1 MVKVKNNLLEE
12 SEAIS
17 LLVGFIIGTSI
28 LSLPN
33 AVVQDAKQDGW
44 IAVLVGSLHPLYIA
58 LLAIYYAKKHPN
70 QDILAISNM
79 YLGRVL
85 GTICK
90 LLLMAEFGIFTIE
103 GIVSLSNIFRVYATP
118 FLSPI
123 KIFVPTILLAIY
135 LSDKGIKVLGRIN
148 KIALYFTVILSLTL
162 ISTLTSG
169 NYLNLFP
176 IFGTGVKN
184 ILSGSVESALAF
196 GGMEAIFLFYP
207 LLREKHKVKK
217 IVLKAVFIITA
228 IYIWVTFICIYNLGY
243 KVTSI
248 SLWPVLLVT
257 EAVNIPI
264 LNSLGFLFLFIWS
277 IIMFKIVANEHYAF
291 TYILSDVF
299 KIKDKKKTYW
309 ITFPIM
315 LSLCLVVKN
324 EVQRR
329 VILDYLV
336 PKITL
341 FIIAYITIIGVL
353 IFIKDKRESKLHNSK
368 IP

>member
-1 MVKVKNNLLEE
+1 MVKGKGNLLEE
-12 SEAIS
+12 SEAIA
-17 LLVGFIIGTSI
+17 LVVGFIIGTAI

-33 AVVQDAKQDGW
+33 AMVQDAKQDGW
-44 IAVLVGSLHPLYIA
+44 IAVLVGSLHPLYLA

-70 QDILAISNM
+70 QDILILSNI

-90 LLLMAEFGIFTIE
+90 ILLMVNFGIFTINA
-103 GIVSLSNIFRVYATP
+103 IVSLSNIFRSFITP

-123 KIFVPTILLAIY
+123 KIFVPALLVAIY
-135 LSDKGIKVLGRIN
+135 LSDKGIKVLGKIN
-148 KIALYFTVILSLTL
+148 KISLYVIAVLALAL
-162 ISTLTSG
+162 IPTLTSG
-169 NYLNLFP
+169 NYLNLLP
-176 IFGTGVKN
+176 VFGTGVKN
-184 ILSGSVESALAF
+184 ILSSSVGSALAY

-207 LLREKHKVKK
+207 LLRGKGKVKK
-217 IVLKAVFIITA
+217 VALKAVFIITA

-248 SLWPVLLVT
+248 ALWPVLLVT
-257 EAVNIPI
+257 ASVNIPF
-264 LNSLGFLFLFIWS
+264 LNDFRFLFMFLWS
-277 IIMFKIVANEHYAF
+277 IVMFKIIANAHYAF
-291 TYILSDVF
+291 TYILSDVL

-315 LSLCLVVKN
+315 LSLCLIVKN

-329 VILDYLV
+329 AILGYIV

-341 FIIAYITIIGVL
+341 FILAYITIIGVL
-353 IFIKDKRESKLHNSK
+353 IFIKDKRRK
-368 IP
+368 